1 MSSTAEFESAAREAE
16 RELSQAATAG
26 DVRRIWEKH
35 YLILGHRAL
44 GRLLLGRGAAQ
55 LIERR
60 ADASGPREGAK

>member
-16 RELSQAATAG
+16 RELSQAATAD
-26 DVRRIWEKH
+26 DVRRIWQKH

-60 ADASGPREGAK
+60 AEGAARD